1 MSITVLKEK
10 VIDGI
15 RKLENENLVS
25 EIYALLQL
33 ESDEAGVYELS
44 AEQLTVVGEAQAQY
58 KAGQYM
64 TDEEAQKD
72 FEEWRKK

>member
-1 MSITVLKEK
+1 MGTTTLKEK
-10 VIDGI
+10 VIERI

-33 ESDEAGVYELS
+33 ETDDPEIYTLSDAQIAVIE
-44 AEQLTVVGEAQAQY
+44 EAQAQY
-58 KAGQYM
+58 KKGEYM
-64 TDEEAQKD
+64 TDAQAQKD